1 MCRRRNF
8 SFFAMTLRFIPSP
21 VPIRYKIVYS
31 ATANPSGR
39 MQYHQIKP
47 GVSKLRISR
56 SEFIRAY
63 NESQILAVKPV
74 QRPGQETVFEF
85 EFYV

>member
-1 MCRRRNF
+1 MN
-8 SFFAMTLRFIPSP
+8 MLRFIPSP
-21 VPIRYKIVYS
+21 VPIRYRMVYS

-39 MQYHQIKP
+39 MQYHCIKP

-56 SEFIRAY
+56 SEFIKAY
-63 NESQILAVKPV
+63 NESPILAVRPV
-74 QRPGQETVFEF
+74 QRPGQESVFEF